1 MRRFVPFFAFA
12 IVFLSPLAAGAV
24 IQPGTIE
31 LSLSPSIEIVSIED
45 ESGDSDSE
53 TILMLPVRLGVFAT
67 RAFQIEGDI
76 NVTSTGSSTGMWAFL
91 NAVYNFETSDGKV
104 RPFVLVGLGLGNAA
118 RILGLA
124 LDTDESVLGF
134 DLGAGAKFHITDR
147 VAFRA
152 EYRYDN
158 VSYDSQGSIFFP
170 NEEIT
175 VEGHRFLFGFSVFF
189 NQE

>member
-1 MRRFVPFFAFA
+1 MRRFVPFLAFA

-24 IQPGTIE
+24 IRPGTVE

-45 ESGDSDSE
+45 ESE
-53 TILMLPVRLGVFAT
+53 TYIMLPVRLGVFAT
-67 RAFQIEGDI
+67 RAFEIEGDV
-76 NVTSTGSSTGMWAFL
+76 NLTSTDNSTGMWLFL

-124 LDTDESVLGF
+124 IDTDESVLGF
-134 DLGAGAKFHITDR
+134 DLGAGAKFHLTDR

-158 VSYDSQGSIFFP
+158 VSYDAQDSFFFE
-170 NEEIT
+170 NEELT
-175 VEGHRFLFGFSVFF
+175 VEGHRFLFGFSVLF
-189 NQE
+189 NTE